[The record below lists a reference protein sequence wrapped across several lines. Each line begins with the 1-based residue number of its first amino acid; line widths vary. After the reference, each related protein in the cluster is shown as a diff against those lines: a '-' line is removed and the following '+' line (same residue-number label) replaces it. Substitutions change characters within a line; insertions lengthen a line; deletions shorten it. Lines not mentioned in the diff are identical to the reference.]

1 MSSSFG
7 QCPACGAPNPYN
19 QTLCSQCQARLPWA
33 EALEQAHQSGWQAA
47 QETTHEALKQDKLYL
62 KVLELM
68 QAALYQRD
76 FRLKQLTVF
85 GASIHSMTGYDTTEL
100 TAEVW
105 VSLVQETIMRGP
117 AAGLS
122 LGEALTLSRAGQ
134 LPYWSADYR
143 IRTRSGE
150 ERWVS
155 DDSILLTD
163 ATGQRVASL
172 GVLQDITVRKA
183 IETQLRRRE
192 EYFRAVT
199 ENALDLISLLDAQ
212 GNALYQSPSLE
223 RVLGYRPDE
232 LIGQNVFALLHPD
245 DRPAVVTLFADKVV
259 EAAATATIQ
268 YRFRHKNGGWRWMES
283 VANNQLHN
291 PAVGAVVI
299 NSRDITERKQVE
311 QALRESD
318 ERFYLV
324 ARATNEAIWDWD
336 LRADTIWWSEG
347 FQALFGYC
355 PEQIQPG
362 SESWTSR
369 IHPEELERVTQG
381 IHTIIESGQEMW
393 TDEYR
398 FRRADGTYADIFDRG
413 YVLYDENRQPVR
425 MVGSMLDITARKQS
439 RAQLQEYAGKLERS
453 NQELQEFAYVASHD
467 LQEPLRKIQTFG
479 DRLLSTRS
487 HLLDETAHDYLQRM
501 QNAAARMNLLT
512 QDLLALSRVT
522 TQSRP
527 FKEVSLAEVVQGVLL
542 DLELR
547 IEQTG
552 ATVEV
557 DPLPTIEADPAQMHQ
572 LLLNLINNALKFQR
586 SGVPPIVRVQSQVL
600 ADSDLY
606 RITVQDNGI
615 GFDPKYVEKIFL
627 PFQRL
632 HGRSEY
638 EGTGMGLAICRRIVE
653 RHNGSITAQSE
664 PGAGTTF
671 LITLPAKQ
679 NSNALTPE
687 ASSS

>member
-1 MSSSFG
+1 
-7 QCPACGAPNPYN
+7 
-19 QTLCSQCQARLPWA
+19 
-33 EALEQAHQSGWQAA
+33 
-47 QETTHEALKQDKLYL
+47 
-62 KVLELM
+62 
-68 QAALYQRD
+68 
-76 FRLKQLTVF
+76 
-85 GASIHSMTGYDTTEL
+85 
-100 TAEVW
+100 
-105 VSLVQETIMRGP
+105 
-117 AAGLS
+117 
-122 LGEALTLSRAGQ
+122 
-134 LPYWSADYR
+134 
-143 IRTRSGE
+143 
-150 ERWVS
+150 
-155 DDSILLTD
+155 
-163 ATGQRVASL
+163 
-172 GVLQDITVRKA
+172 
-183 IETQLRRRE
+183 
-192 EYFRAVT
+192 
-199 ENALDLISLLDAQ
+199 
-212 GNALYQSPSLE
+212 
-223 RVLGYRPDE
+223 
-232 LIGQNVFALLHPD
+232 
-245 DRPAVVTLFADKVV
+245 
-259 EAAATATIQ
+259 
-268 YRFRHKNGGWRWMES
+268 
-283 VANNQLHN
+283 
-291 PAVGAVVI
+291 
-299 NSRDITERKQVE
+299 
-311 QALRESD
+311 
-318 ERFYLV
+318 
-324 ARATNEAIWDWD
+324 
-336 LRADTIWWSEG
+336 
-347 FQALFGYC
+347 
-355 PEQIQPG
+355 PG

-527 FKEVSLAEVVQGVLL
+527 FKVVSLAEVVQGVLL
-542 DLELR
+542 ALELR

>member
-7 QCPACGAPNPYN
+7 QCPACGAPNPYS
-19 QTLCSQCQARLPWA
+19 QTLCILCQSCLLWA

-259 EAAATATIQ
+259 EAAATAT
-268 YRFRHKNGGWRWMES
+268 
-283 VANNQLHN
+283 
-291 PAVGAVVI
+291 
-299 NSRDITERKQVE
+299 
-311 QALRESD
+311 
-318 ERFYLV
+318 
-324 ARATNEAIWDWD
+324 
-336 LRADTIWWSEG
+336 
-347 FQALFGYC
+347 
-355 PEQIQPG
+355 
-362 SESWTSR
+362 
-369 IHPEELERVTQG
+369 
-381 IHTIIESGQEMW
+381 
-393 TDEYR
+393 
-398 FRRADGTYADIFDRG
+398 
-413 YVLYDENRQPVR
+413 
-425 MVGSMLDITARKQS
+425 
-439 RAQLQEYAGKLERS
+439 
-453 NQELQEFAYVASHD
+453 
-467 LQEPLRKIQTFG
+467 
-479 DRLLSTRS
+479 
-487 HLLDETAHDYLQRM
+487 
-501 QNAAARMNLLT
+501 
-512 QDLLALSRVT
+512 
-522 TQSRP
+522 
-527 FKEVSLAEVVQGVLL
+527 
-542 DLELR
+542 
-547 IEQTG
+547 
-552 ATVEV
+552 
-557 DPLPTIEADPAQMHQ
+557 
-572 LLLNLINNALKFQR
+572 
-586 SGVPPIVRVQSQVL
+586 
-600 ADSDLY
+600 
-606 RITVQDNGI
+606 
-615 GFDPKYVEKIFL
+615 
-627 PFQRL
+627 
-632 HGRSEY
+632 
-638 EGTGMGLAICRRIVE
+638 
-653 RHNGSITAQSE
+653 
-664 PGAGTTF
+664 
-671 LITLPAKQ
+671 
-679 NSNALTPE
+679 
-687 ASSS
+687 